1 MLDAMQAAK
10 LEKPSGLPVS
20 IWVTETLS
28 FTIQAGSAAAMRAAA
43 GPCIRFDDRA
53 CHTGD

>member
-10 LEKPSGLPVS
+10 LDKSPGLPVS